1 MALSLASEIH
11 ECVTLI
17 ESLEGPPVAV
27 GEASNNE
34 KQGKEDKEG
43 RDLKPVLDE
52 SNLTADQKAK
62 AEAKRKQKA
71 EKAAQK
77 NAAKEAKKGENSG
90 KAVTVVLGVGSASIR
105 QRVLTQSVKDR
116 AVVTNSGTG
125 SGSGSG
131 TGVGSYVSTMDPFD
145 VSENSFS
152 SFCVKLLE
160 QLNSGGEK
168 RRPKIPKGT
177 RDFGPEQMRIR
188 EQVFAAIRRIF
199 KRHGG
204 VEIDTPVFELKEVL
218 TGKYGEDSKLIYDLA
233 DQGGELLSL
242 RYDLTVPFARFL
254 AMNSVGNIKRY
265 HIAKVYRRD
274 QPQLNR
280 GRFREFYQ
288 CDFDIAGN
296 YSSMVP
302 DAEVRYLLRS
312 QFYSIFTQFLFSFY
326 LNFFFTHTLF
336 FVGIHFFLLLPP
348 IFYSLCSITQLS
360 SL

>member
-1 MALSLASEIH
+1 MKNSLELLQNIEGHSEQNEGEDPTTGSASERGIK
-11 ECVTLI
+11 E
-17 ESLEGPPVAV
+17 
-27 GEASNNE
+27 
-34 KQGKEDKEG
+34 GKEGGK
-43 RDLKPVLDE
+43 DLKPALDE
-52 SNLTADQKAK
+52 SNLSADQKAK

-71 EKAAQK
+71 DKAAQK
-77 NAAKEAKKGENSG
+77 NAAKEAKKGESSG
-90 KAVTVVLGVGSASIR
+90 RSVVVLGVGATSVR
-105 QRVLTQSVKDR
+105 QAVLSRTSKGTCDVAYHK
-116 AVVTNSGTG
+116 VT
-125 SGSGSG
+125 
-131 TGVGSYVSTMDPFD
+131 DPFD
-145 VSENSFS
+145 VSELGFS
-152 SFCVKLLE
+152 AFCVKLLE
-160 QLNSGGEK
+160 QLSSGGEK

-254 AMNSVGNIKRY
+254 AMSSVGNIKRY

-288 CDFDIAGN
+288 CDFDIAGS
-296 YSSMVP
+296 YSVMVP
-302 DAEVRYLLRS
+302 DAEVCYL
-312 QFYSIFTQFLFSFY
+312 
-326 LNFFFTHTLF
+326 TL
-336 FVGIHFFLLLPP
+336 
-348 IFYSLCSITQLS
+348 SALCLDCS
-360 SL
+360 